1 MEELQRFVDGF
12 GLGISVEK
20 LASKA
25 YNEMSKM
32 GHEVWI
38 VNDRYLAVDGH
49 EYQFI
54 QSRKNNRWI
63 VKEF

>member
-1 MEELQRFVDGF
+1 MKELQNFVDGF

-32 GHEVWI
+32 VHEVWI

-54 QSRKNNRWI
+54 KSRKNNRWI